1 MKGYSYR
8 INKNWF
14 SLSFVNGTDEKHEWD
29 ERNKWSHYEILD
41 KVLKFMKSIG
51 YKVGKD
57 RRIETK
63 YPSLSK
69 DHWQGVKGQLEFKA
83 ERYPRGFRIEFY
95 QNVNFK
101 NRNGGEYD
109 FDKFEKAPYLM
120 RLQWIVD
127 TKKIGEF
134 IESIVPGV
142 ICDTKIEYKNSE
154 DKIKQHYLDSWHKE
168 QEDMNY
174 QLSDLDGKTSDE
186 YNSKDKDGKIIYN
199 GEIKYF
205 RDYKGRLSRGK
216 VYHNINN
223 MWWVILNDT
232 EYTNMASFELFDPIE
247 ETFKTRRIQK
257 SKKTSYETSNN
268 AARKNFN
275 NSFTYKDITRADI
288 NKLHEMVTY
297 ELEKAVKDRTVLE
310 SMVVH
315 PKVRTR
321 FYNTKLQHAYMYV
334 DSHYFTKREC
344 ISFNKNGFI
353 GFAGWADDKNRRP
366 ILIGFNNWCKYLKEK
381 KGEM

>member
-8 INKNWF
+8 INKNLF
-14 SLSFVNGTDEKHEWD
+14 GLSFVNGTDEKHEWD

-57 RRIETK
+57 RRIETE

-69 DHWQGVKGQLEFKA
+69 DHWQGAKGQLEFKA
-83 ERYPRGFRIEFY
+83 ERYPRGFSIEFY

-109 FDKFEKAPYLM
+109 FYKFEKAPYIM

-154 DKIKQHYLDSWHKE
+154 DKIKQHYLDRCHKE
-168 QEDMNY
+168 QKNMDY
-174 QLSDLDGKTSDE
+174 QLSNLDGETSE
-186 YNSKDKDGKIIYN
+186 SYNNRDKNGKVIYN

-232 EYTNMASFELFDPIE
+232 EYTNMASFELFDPTE

-344 ISFNKNGFI
+344 ISFNRSGFI